1 MEDQDLKLITEEM
14 QKILDLVNIEAAV
27 KVQTDEAGVVHLSL
41 DSENAGLLI
50 GYYGQTLA
58 ALQLVFNLII
68 YRKLGT
74 WVKIVLNVGDW
85 RERREEYLKNLA
97 LNLAQR
103 VEASG
108 EPAACPYLSAAERR
122 IVHLALQDHT
132 QVVTE
137 SEGEGEDRR
146 LIVRLKT

>member
-1 MEDQDLKLITEEM
+1 M

-27 KVQTDEAGVVHLSL
+27 KVQTDEAGVIHLSL

-58 ALQLVFNLII
+58 SLQLVFNLII

-108 EPAACPYLSAAERR
+108 EPVACPFLTAAERR

-146 LIVRLKT
+146 LIVKLKV